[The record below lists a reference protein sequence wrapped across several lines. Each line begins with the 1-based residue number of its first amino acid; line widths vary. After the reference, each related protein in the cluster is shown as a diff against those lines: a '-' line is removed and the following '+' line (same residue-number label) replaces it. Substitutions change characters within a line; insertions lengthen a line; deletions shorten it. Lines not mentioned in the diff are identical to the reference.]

1 VLDPASN
8 EYTFTAKIEGEGQ
21 SASPRSSIAAFRG
34 ALSAEGKAE
43 QQRWLMTLGWTY
55 FTSGA
60 FMHAEAMFRRARAI
74 DPTVRNADIL
84 NGLGWSLNNR
94 GQHREAEEVFLEGLR
109 INPRQGAIL
118 NGLQSLST
126 ARGDYA
132 SAKQHVRAWIAA
144 APDWMFARALLVR
157 VHRLGGELD
166 AAQTALEEASR
177 PPAATPGGAICSC
190 RRAGTT
196 SARGGAPTP
205 RRSSSAPGRWT

>member
-1 VLDPASN
+1 M
-8 EYTFTAKIEGEGQ
+8 
-21 SASPRSSIAAFRG
+21 
-34 ALSAEGKAE
+34 
-43 QQRWLMTLGWTY
+43 LMTLGWTY

-157 VHRLGGELD
+157 VHLLGGELD
-166 AAQTALEEASR
+166 AAQTALEEGLKAASSD
-177 PPAATPGGAICSC
+177 AL
-190 RRAGTT
+190 RRDLLVQAGWHYL
-196 SARGGAPTP
+196 GQG
-205 RRSSSAPGRWT
+205 RRSDAQALFERARALDVKTEDREVINAIATLLAQQGNDAAAEQLFVEGPCAPAVRSRHH